1 MAARS
6 FFRARLLLSCFKRNS
21 RISETVSTS
30 TTSVNSLYSRKIVSG
45 VQCSSCKG
53 KTAIVGWI
61 GSARTRKMVI
71 KIENQHTTTSYLFIT
86 NFHKLY
92 TTFAER
98 ALVAILSNTPTTS
111 SARTPRVTRTK
122 RILATIVEQFDE
134 KNREE

>member
-53 KTAIVGWI
+53 KTAIVG
-61 GSARTRKMVI
+61 GLGADRKDSQNGY
-71 KIENQHTTTSYLFIT
+71 KNREPTYY
-86 NFHKLY
+86 HKLSFHHKLC

-111 SARTPRVTRTK
+111 SARTPRVTR
-122 RILATIVEQFDE
+122 IDE
-134 KNREE
+134 ENIGRHR